1 MQENVLV
8 VPASAAQPHL
18 ASSFR
23 PEVAEAIIALAN
35 ATRLFLPRSQVET
48 DESYK
53 QIIPYISIRSGDSW
67 VLLQRTSKQSEARLH
82 NKFSL
87 GIGGHINDL
96 EVAAGAADLVY
107 AGMLRELNE
116 EIQLTPGWKLQVIG
130 AIYDPATEV
139 GRVHLGIAYELQP
152 VDRHFALG
160 EPDLMSA
167 NWVEKAA
174 LAGYR
179 ERMEGWSQILF
190 DHHIA
195 RG

>member
-8 VPASAAQPHL
+8 VPAAAAQPHL

-23 PEVAEAIIALAN
+23 PESAQAIIALAN
-35 ATRLFLPRSQVET
+35 ATRMFLPRSQVET

-53 QIIPYISIRSGDSW
+53 QIIPYISIRSGNSW
-67 VLLQRTSKQSEARLH
+67 VLLQRTNKQSEARLH
-82 NKFSL
+82 NKYSL

-107 AGMLRELNE
+107 AGMLRELSE
-116 EIQLTPGWKLQVIG
+116 EIQLSPGWKLAVIG
-130 AIYDPATEV
+130 AIYDPSTEV
-139 GRVHLGIAYELQP
+139 GRVHLGIAYELQTA
-152 VDRHFALG
+152 DRHFALG

-167 NWVEKAA
+167 TWVDKPA
-174 LAGYR
+174 LAAHR
-179 ERMEGWSQILF
+179 DRMETWSQILY

-195 RG
+195 E